1 MKRNLFTGFWR
12 FNGIVL
18 LNLLLLFCLSCQKEE
33 SQANLSSVTDD
44 DITFRDGRL
53 IFKDYASFT
62 DYQKWLSENQSNTQ
76 LIAEKNKSLGL
87 KSMTE
92 YYLEGMKL
100 EEDDPKFSEYVSKY
114 PSVFCKEIFDN
125 STLYVLPHSIILCY
139 VANEDGIFQI
149 GDQIYRI
156 VQNYIYQ
163 TADESKIEMLFLPK
177 DQILIKDIKITL
189 SQPRHETKS
198 DLGQK
203 TVYFDNNDKYRIV
216 SSIMAYTDGYSYWYD
231 LRTNPQ
237 KKTLVWLRAQLFT
250 KAAYGNGYWAF
261 CSGCSQTLL
270 WSDYEEDPAGDSQ
283 INIVFCGGS
292 LIDLNASYSPA
303 YSRGR
308 LVDGVTEYI
317 YINWAD
323 ALSNSPTCNVTHTSS
338 LNDPF

>member
-12 FNGIVL
+12 FNGIAL

-44 DITFRDGRL
+44 NITFRDGRL

-62 DYQKWLSENQSNTQ
+62 DYQEWLSENQSNTQ
-76 LIAEKNKSLGL
+76 LIVEKNKSLGL

-114 PSVFCKEIFDN
+114 PRVFYKEIFDN

-163 TADESKIEMLFLPK
+163 TADESKIEMLFLPQ
-177 DQILIKDIKITL
+177 DQILIKDIKITP
-189 SQPRHETKS
+189 SQPRHEAKS

-203 TVYFDNNDKYRIV
+203 TVYFNNNSKYRIV
-216 SSIMAYTDGYSYWYD
+216 SSIMEYTNGVSYWYD
-231 LRTNPQ
+231 IRTNPQ
-237 KKTLVWLRAQLFT
+237 KKTLVWLGAQLNT
-250 KAAYGNGYWAF
+250 KAAHGDGYWTF
-261 CSGCSQTLL
+261 GSGSPLVQIY
-270 WSDYEEDPAGDSQ
+270 SNYDEDTGDSQ
-283 INIVFCGGS
+283 RNIVFCGGS

-308 LVDGVTEYI
+308 LIDGVTEYI

-323 ALSNSPTCNVTHTSS
+323 ALSDSPTYTVTHTSI